1 MKHIKTQ
8 LKTKHKTREGIISKI
23 SDLTTS
29 HLHNIIKFWTWR
41 AHRGVTI
48 KYPAMDDGKGN
59 YCHHSSECYLDGVA
73 VLREISLLS
82 YIIEYN
88 KRDNCFSDYSN
99 ICKTVGGSGTITDDR
114 EYWEDYADPNNY

>member
-8 LKTKHKTREGIISKI
+8 LKTKHKTRDGIISKI

-48 KYPAMDDGKGN
+48 KYPPMDDGIA
-59 YCHHSSECYLDGVA
+59 EQ
-73 VLREISLLS
+73 LRAFAHQ
-82 YIIEYN
+82 
-88 KRDNCFSDYSN
+88 R
-99 ICKTVGGSGTITDDR
+99 R
-114 EYWEDYADPNNY
+114 EQIRAGAPRGDFPP